1 MFFVLMKEC
10 IRLGFKKYGNIEI
23 LGKMDC
29 KDWQEKYFWGVSVR
43 K

>member
-23 LGKMDC
+23 LGKWIV
-29 KDWQEKYFWGVSVR
+29 KVGRKSIFGVLV
-43 K
+43 